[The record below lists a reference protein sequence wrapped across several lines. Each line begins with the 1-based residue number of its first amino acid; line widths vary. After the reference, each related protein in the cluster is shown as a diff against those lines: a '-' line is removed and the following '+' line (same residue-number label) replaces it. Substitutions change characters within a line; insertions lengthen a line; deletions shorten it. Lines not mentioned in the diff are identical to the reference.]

1 MRITEQQL
9 FDYMFCPVKY
19 YLKYKSKIV
28 VQEEVTVNKLL
39 TQITKYFYN
48 TVANGKLPS
57 LKQMQN
63 KLDSLCEANKDI
75 ITPKKSIE
83 MWGQVYN
90 FYNWACDNKIA
101 VIDTDTKYAIT
112 LGEHIVEGTMSPIA
126 ITPNQK
132 LELLLI
138 NFSTRVPDQIEID
151 TKTKYTLDMMAFN
164 KANSDMQ
171 IDAVRI
177 HLLKQNRDLYTTRNI
192 NDYERLNSTVNNIA
206 KSIQNELYYPKE
218 THMCTSCNYRNYC
231 RAWK

>member
-1 MRITEQQL
+1 MKLTEQQL
-9 FDYMFCPVKY
+9 FDYMYCPIKY
-19 YLKYKSKIV
+19 YLKYKAKIV
-28 VQEEVTVNKLL
+28 VQEEVTINKLL

-48 TVANGKLPS
+48 SVANGKLPT
-57 LKQMQN
+57 LKQMQS

-75 ITPKKSIE
+75 VTPKKSIE

-126 ITPNQK
+126 YTPAGK
-132 LELLLI
+132 FELLII
-138 NFSTRVPDQIEID
+138 NFSSRMPDQIEID
-151 TKTKYTLDMMAFN
+151 TKTKYTLDTMAFN
-164 KANSDMQ
+164 KANKDMQ
-171 IDAVRI
+171 IDATRI
-177 HLLKQNRDLYTTRNI
+177 HLLRQNRDLYTTRNN
-192 NDYERLNSTVNNIA
+192 NDYERLKSTVNNVA

>member
-1 MRITEQQL
+1 MSITEQQL

-28 VQEEVTVNKLL
+28 VQEEVTINKLL

-48 TVANGKLPS
+48 SVANGKLPT
-57 LKQMQN
+57 LKQMQT
-63 KLDSLCEANKDI
+63 KLDSLCEANKET

-90 FYNWACDNKIA
+90 FYNWACDNQIA
-101 VIDTDTKYAIT
+101 VIDTDTKYVIT

-126 ITPNQK
+126 LTPAKK
-132 LELLLI
+132 LELLI
-138 NFSTRVPDQIEID
+138 VNFSTRIPDQIEID
-151 TKTKYTLDMMAFN
+151 TKTKYTLDIMAFN
-164 KANSDMQ
+164 NSNSDMK
-171 IDAVRI
+171 IDAARI
-177 HLLKQNRDLYTTRNI
+177 HLLKQNKDLYTTRNN

>member
-39 TQITKYFYN
+39 TQITKFFY
-48 TVANGKLPS
+48 TSVANGKLPS

-63 KLDSLCEANKDI
+63 KLDALCEANREI

-83 MWGQVYN
+83 MWAQVYN

-112 LGEHIVEGTMSPIA
+112 LGEHVVEGTMSPIA
-126 ITPNQK
+126 MTSNNR
-132 LELLLI
+132 LELLI
-138 NFSTRVPDQIEID
+138 VNFSNRVPDQLEID
-151 TKTKYTLDMMAFN
+151 TKTKYTLDIMAFN
-164 KANSDMQ
+164 NANSDMK
-171 IDAVRI
+171 IDATHI
-177 HLLKQNRDLYTTRNI
+177 HLLKQNKDLYTTRNS

-206 KSIQNELYYPKE
+206 KSIQYELYYPKE

>member
-9 FDYMFCPVKY
+9 FDYMTCPVKY

-28 VQEEVTVNKLL
+28 VPEEVTVNKLL